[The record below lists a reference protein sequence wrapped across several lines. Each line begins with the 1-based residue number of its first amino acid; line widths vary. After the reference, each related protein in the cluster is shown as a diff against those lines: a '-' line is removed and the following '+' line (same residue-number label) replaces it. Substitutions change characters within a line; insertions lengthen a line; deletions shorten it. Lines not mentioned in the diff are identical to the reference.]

1 MSIPQLSSE
10 QLVAAREAAT
20 HARRARAELKE
31 AVRTG
36 KVSFVEALEKASGD
50 EVLSRIKV
58 VDLLRAVPRVGATRA
73 RDHGSAADRTESSH
87 PRTGQAPDRA
97 AQRAVLTRPISVRV
111 LRVNDARTAS
121 VWVISGPSGVGK
133 GTVCAVL
140 RQRHPE
146 AFYSVSATTRAA
158 RAGEVDGVSY
168 HFLGRD
174 QFRRMVEYG
183 DLLEWAVVHGD
194 HYYGTPKQPVED
206 ALQAG
211 RVVVLEIDLQGAR
224 QVKQNLPEAQLVFL
238 SPPSWE
244 ELVARLA
251 GRGTEDEAAR
261 QRRLETAKKELASI
275 DQADHVIV
283 NREIEET
290 VEALVSLLGL

>member
-1 MSIPQLSSE
+1 M
-10 QLVAAREAAT
+10 
-20 HARRARAELKE
+20 
-31 AVRTG
+31 
-36 KVSFVEALEKASGD
+36 
-50 EVLSRIKV
+50 
-58 VDLLRAVPRVGATRA
+58 
-73 RDHGSAADRTESSH
+73 
-87 PRTGQAPDRA
+87 
-97 AQRAVLTRPISVRV
+97 
-111 LRVNDARTAS
+111 NDARTAS

-174 QFRRMVEYG
+174 QFRRMVEHG